1 MPKTTG
7 FIKLL
12 SFRNQRIALV
22 GLCLFLF
29 LAPVWA
35 NGSEGRLSVVM
46 LHGVDRTDARTRAM
60 TQGLTEALSGRG
72 DIVSLA
78 LGAQA
83 RGDEHFH
90 SRFEALRPAWGRTA
104 PTAVIAD
111 GEAAFAFVR
120 KYRDDLF
127 AYAPV
132 IYCGMAA
139 PDPEYLRQCGDC
151 TGLPETPDAAA
162 AVDLLFRLRP
172 DTGLVVGIM
181 DGSPESAALRQ
192 ATELAVAQAVSA
204 GLSHAQVVFP
214 GHEPGDDAGL
224 TLRSLRGVASS
235 IPATGAALF
244 LGFASDAQGRAVN
257 QDGDSIQIAAVRLL
271 ASRSNGPV
279 FALSDRWM
287 EPGTGIAAA
296 MTVPG
301 RDLGAALGGLVL
313 RIAAGEPAR
322 EMLPER
328 LPARAVADL
337 TVLARFGVPAGRLPA
352 DALTLNPA
360 PVPDDPAG
368 ATPTGSLA
376 LAVGLAVLAWVWLR
390 LRRRAARKDTRPG
403 PRP

>member
-1 MPKTTG
+1 MLEP
-7 FIKLL
+7 
-12 SFRNQRIALV
+12 LV
-22 GLCLFLF
+22 FMKILAYRQCHAAAAALCLFLF
-29 LAPVWA
+29 LSPAWA
-35 NGSEGRLSVVM
+35 NGPEPRLSVVL
-46 LHGVDRTDARTRAM
+46 LHGVERADARTRAM
-60 TQGLTEALSGRG
+60 AQGLAETLSGRG
-72 DIVSLA
+72 DIVSIT
-78 LGAQA
+78 LGSQA

-90 SRFEALRPAWGRTA
+90 ARFAALRPAWGRTA

-111 GEAAFAFVR
+111 GEASFAFVR

-181 DGSPESAALRQ
+181 DGSPGSAALRQ
-192 ATELAVAQAVSA
+192 ATERAVVQAVNA
-204 GLSHAQVVFP
+204 GRSHAQVVFP
-214 GHEPGDDAGL
+214 GHEPGDEAGL

-235 IPATGAALF
+235 IPANGAALF
-244 LGFASDAQGRAVN
+244 LGFASDAQGRTIN
-257 QDGDSIQIAAVRLL
+257 QDEAVRLL
-271 ASRSNGPV
+271 AERSSGPV
-279 FALSDRWM
+279 FALSDRWL
-287 EPGTGIAAA
+287 EPGTGQGIAAA
-296 MTVPG
+296 VAVPG

-328 LPARAVADL
+328 LSARAVADL
-337 TVLARFGVPAGRLPA
+337 TVLARFGVPADRLPA
-352 DALTLNPA
+352 DALILNPA

-368 ATPTGSLA
+368 ATPTGFLA
-376 LAVGLAVLAWVWLR
+376 LTVGLAALAWAWLR
-390 LRRRAARKDTRPG
+390 LRRRAARKDTWPV

>member
-1 MPKTTG
+1 MNYRQ
-7 FIKLL
+7 I
-12 SFRNQRIALV
+12 QIAAAV
-22 GLCLFLF
+22 LCLFLS
-29 LAPVWA
+29 LAPAWA
-35 NGSEGRLSVVM
+35 DGPAGRLSVVL
-46 LHGVDRTDARTRAM
+46 LHDVDRPDARTRSM
-60 TQGLTEALSGRG
+60 GQGLAEVLSGRG
-72 DIVSLA
+72 DILSVA
-78 LGAQA
+78 LGSQA

-90 SRFEALRPAWGRTA
+90 ARFETLRPDWGRTA

-162 AVDLLFRLRP
+162 AADLIFRLRP

-192 ATELAVAQAVSA
+192 AAERAVAAAVSA
-204 GLSHAQVVFP
+204 GRSHAQAVFP

-244 LGFASDAQGRAVN
+244 LGFAKDAQGRAVN
-257 QDGDSIQIAAVRLL
+257 QDGDSMEIAAVRLL
-271 ASRSNGPV
+271 TNRCNGPV
-279 FALSDRWM
+279 FALTDRWM
-287 EPGTGIAAA
+287 EPGADQGIAAA
-296 MTVPG
+296 VTVPG
-301 RDLGAALGGLVL
+301 SDLGAALGGLVL

-328 LPARAVADL
+328 LPARVVADL
-337 TVLARFGVPAGRLPA
+337 TVLARLGVPAGRLPA
-352 DALTLNPA
+352 NALTLNPIQ
-360 PVPDDPAG
+360 PPNEPSG
-368 ATPTGSLA
+368 ATPTGFPA
-376 LAVGLAVLAWVWLR
+376 LAAGLAALVWAWLW
-390 LRRRAARKDTRPG
+390 LRRRATRKDTWPG